1 MAKFIRVSSGAS
13 GMTNEGVYL
22 SVKDVHKVTS
32 VPAASAVLFKDASA
46 TVTLS
51 TSENAGDAIIDHLA
65 NSKSAVIDIASMG
78 RGVKGV
84 LIPVL
89 TVNSEVA
96 NTEISVAADL
106 VFTLA
111 GATVGLNYTATLTQ
125 GEGEAEVK
133 AVVTGEVS
141 DAAEAITFPV
151 ADLAGFAAGAADLVL
166 VFSTPNQPLNTYTHE
181 HTATLTA

>member
-13 GMTNEGVYL
+13 GMTNEGVYF
-22 SVKDVHKVTS
+22 SVKDIPRVNSLT
-32 VPAASAVLFKDASA
+32 ASSTVVFKDASA
-46 TVTLS
+46 TVVLS

-125 GEGEAEVK
+125 GEGEAEVE
-133 AVVTGEVS
+133 AVVTGVVAVAE
-141 DAAEAITFPV
+141 EAITFPV
-151 ADLAGFAAGAADLVL
+151 ADLAGFAAGDAALVL

-181 HTATLTA
+181 HTAPLIA